1 MEELQYLKEK
11 SQFSKFVRCDIIMT
25 KDCKR
30 NHKKRKIRSCCQYEK
45 ENLCRLYGGG

>member
-25 KDCKR
+25 INETNVYQLR
-30 NHKKRKIRSCCQYEK
+30 LEK
-45 ENLCRLYGGG
+45 NDVYL